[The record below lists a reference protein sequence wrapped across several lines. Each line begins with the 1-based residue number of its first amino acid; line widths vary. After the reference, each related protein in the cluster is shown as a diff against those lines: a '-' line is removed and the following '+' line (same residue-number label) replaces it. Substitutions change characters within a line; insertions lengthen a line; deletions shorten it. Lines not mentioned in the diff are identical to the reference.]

1 MAVPVGNNNYKILF
15 NINLYTDK
23 LSKTILKNTI
33 IKASELILT
42 PEGKIYHLD
51 LAPSQLATTVIT
63 VGDPDRVEMVS
74 KYFDTIETSAQQRE
88 FKTHTGTYK
97 GKRIS
102 VVSTGIGPD
111 NIDIVFNELDALV
124 NIDFEKRQ
132 PKKKLTSLDI
142 IRIGTSGGLTTDVEV
157 DSFII
162 SALGIGLD
170 NVMHYY
176 AKTDKIFDRDF
187 AQAFIAHTQWNPDNS
202 VPYVVEADKT
212 LLKKFASEKTSCGI
226 TITNVGFYGPQ
237 GRVLRAKLKDENLNE
252 KLTSFRYKKKKITNM
267 EMETATMYGMAKLLS
282 HRALSMNAI
291 IANRA
296 LGSFSENASQTIDAL
311 IQYTLEK
318 IIA

>member
-1 MAVPVGNNNYKILF
+1 
-15 NINLYTDK
+15 
-23 LSKTILKNTI
+23 LKSNTI
-33 IKASELILT
+33 QPSELILT

-63 VGDPDRVEMVS
+63 VGDPGRVSMVS
-74 KYFDTIETSAQQRE
+74 KYFDTIETTSEHRE

-132 PKKKLTSLDI
+132 VKPELTSLDI
-142 IRIGTSGGLTTDVEV
+142 IRIGTSGALVPEVKV
-157 DSFII
+157 DSFLI
-162 SALGIGLD
+162 SALAIGLD

-176 AKTDKIFDRDF
+176 AKTDKIFNRDF
-187 AQAFIAHTQWNPDNS
+187 AKAFIDHTQWNPDNS
-202 VPYVVEADKT
+202 VPYGVEADKG
-212 LLKKFASEKTSCGI
+212 LLKKISSDKTIKGC

-237 GRVLRAKLKDENLNE
+237 GRTLRAELQDVDLNE
-252 KLTSFRYKKKKITNM
+252 KLTSFEYKNYKITNL
-267 EMETATMYGMAKLLS
+267 EMETATMYGLARLLG
-282 HRALSMNAI
+282 HRTVSMNAI

-296 LGSFSENASQTIDAL
+296 TGDFTKDGKATVDAL
-311 IQYTLEK
+311 IQYTLGK
-318 IIA
+318 IVE

>member
-1 MAVPVGNNNYKILF
+1 MLEG
-15 NINLYTDK
+15 
-23 LSKTILKNTI
+23 KNERMRI
-33 IKASELILT
+33 EESELILT
-42 PEGKIYHLD
+42 PEGKIYHLN
-51 LAPSQLATTVIT
+51 LAPSQLASTIIT

-74 KYFDTIETSAQQRE
+74 KYFDTIEITAQHRE

-102 VVSTGIGPD
+102 VISTGIGPD

-142 IRIGTSGGLTTDVEV
+142 IRIGTSGGLTPDIKV
-157 DSFII
+157 DSFLI

-176 AKTDKIFDRDF
+176 AKTDKIFNRDF
-187 AQAFIAHTQWNPDNS
+187 AQAFIDHTQWNPDNS
-202 VPYVVEADKT
+202 VPYAVEADKA
-212 LLKKFASEKTSCGI
+212 LLKKFSSEKTNQGI

-237 GRVLRAKLKDENLNE
+237 GRVLRAKLKDANLNE
-252 KLTSFRYKKKKITNM
+252 KLTSFRYKNKKITNL
-267 EMETATMYGMAKLLS
+267 EMETATMYGMAKLLG
-282 HRALSMNAI
+282 HRAISMNAI

-296 LGSFSENASQTIDAL
+296 TGSFSKNVSKTTEAL
-311 IQYTLEK
+311 IQYTLGK
-318 IIA
+318 ITE

>member
-1 MAVPVGNNNYKILF
+1 MRI
-15 NINLYTDK
+15 DE
-23 LSKTILKNTI
+23 
-33 IKASELILT
+33 SELILT

-51 LAPSQLATTVIT
+51 LAPSQLAPTIIT

-74 KYFDTIETSAQQRE
+74 KYFDTIETTAQHRE
-88 FKTHTGTYK
+88 FNTHTGTYK

-102 VVSTGIGPD
+102 VISTGIGPD

-142 IRIGTSGGLTTDVEV
+142 IRIGTSGGLTPDIEV
-157 DSFII
+157 DSFLI
-162 SALGIGLD
+162 SSLGIGLD

-176 AKTDKIFDRDF
+176 DKTDKIFNRDF
-187 AQAFIAHTQWNPDNS
+187 ARAFIDHTQWNPDNS

-212 LLKKFASEKTSCGI
+212 LLRRFSSEKTNSGI

-237 GRVLRAKLKDENLNE
+237 GRVLRAKLKDANLNE
-252 KLTSFRYKKKKITNM
+252 KLTSFRYKKKKITNL
-267 EMETATMYGMAKLLS
+267 EMETATMYGMAKLLG
-282 HRALSMNAI
+282 HRAVSMNAI

-296 LGSFSENASQTIDAL
+296 SGNFSKDASKTIEAL
-311 IQYTLEK
+311 IQYTLGK
-318 IIA
+318 IIE